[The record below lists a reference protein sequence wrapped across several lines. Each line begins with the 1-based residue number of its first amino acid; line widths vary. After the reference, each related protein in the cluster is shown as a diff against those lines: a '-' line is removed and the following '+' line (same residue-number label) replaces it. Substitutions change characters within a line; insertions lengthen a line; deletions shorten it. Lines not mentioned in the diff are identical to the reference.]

1 MKLYN
6 GEFFKN
12 NEMKPFTK
20 IEHGGTFEKVKGI
33 NKKGSYVEILNEYN
47 KVGRIEY
54 GDYFI

>member
-1 MKLYN
+1 MKS
-6 GEFFKN
+6 
-12 NEMKPFTK
+12 FTK
-20 IEHGGTFEKVKGI
+20 IERDVTFEKVKGI